1 MDPGIENTRKTLR
14 ERQKVRQGM
23 TLTTAIKWLKR
34 NYDLALKNNYVK
46 DKVAWSLYLTWRE
59 VEQARSDKEYR
70 DKHLAES
77 EDKE

>member
-1 MDPGIENTRKTLR
+1 
-14 ERQKVRQGM
+14 M

-59 VEQARSDKEYR
+59 VEQVRSDKEYR

-77 EDKE
+77 EGGRK

>member
-1 MDPGIENTRKTLR
+1 
-14 ERQKVRQGM
+14 M

-59 VEQARSDKEYR
+59 VEQARRDKEYR

-77 EDKE
+77 EVEE

>member
-77 EDKE
+77 EG